1 MGAAA
6 MLAAGGTAGHL
17 FPAFALAQELGRRG
31 ISVDL
36 VTDMRGDRYGAGF
49 PARNIYRVPAA
60 TFASRSP
67 VAAARTLFTLA
78 RGTLSAHGLMGR
90 VKPATVV
97 GFGGYPTIPPLTAA
111 RLRGIPT
118 ILHEQNAVLGRA
130 NRLLSRGV
138 SAIAT
143 SFSKVRLLDG
153 ALRDKARLTGNP
165 VRDAVLQNAGRLY
178 AASRDGEPFRLLV
191 FGGSQGARFFSDAVP
206 PALVRLPE
214 ELRRRLRVTQ
224 QCREEDL
231 ERVEDRYEAH
241 GIKAELATFF
251 KDLPE
256 RMASSHL
263 VMARA
268 GASSVAELAVLGVP
282 SVLVPLPHAL
292 DNDQLQN
299 ATQLAEAGACWA
311 VEQRTLTETGLAE
324 LMARLMA
331 SPEELEKAAAAA
343 RNQGRGDAAVR
354 LADLVEEFMG
364 LRASGG
370 ARDLASERA
379 HAPARLSG
387 GH

>member
-1 MGAAA
+1 

-36 VTDMRGDRYGAGF
+36 VTDMRGDRYGADF
-49 PARNIYRVPAA
+49 PARHIYQVPSA
-60 TFASRSP
+60 TFAGRSP
-67 VAAARTLFTLA
+67 VAAARTLFTLG
-78 RGTLSAHGLMGR
+78 RGALSAYGLMGR
-90 VKPATVV
+90 AKPAAVV
-97 GFGGYPTIPPLTAA
+97 GFGGYPTLPPLTAA

-118 ILHEQNAVLGRA
+118 LLHEQNAVLGRA

-143 SFSKVRLLDG
+143 SFAKVRLLEG
-153 ALRDKARLTGNP
+153 ALAQKARLTGNP
-165 VRDAVLQNAGRLY
+165 VRDAVLQNAGQAY
-178 AASRDGEPFRLLV
+178 SASRDGEPFRLLI

-206 PALVRLPE
+206 PALVQLPE
-214 ELRRRLRVTQ
+214 TLRRRLEVTQ

-231 ERVEDRYEAH
+231 ERVRELYDAS
-241 GIKAELATFF
+241 GIKADLATFF
-251 KDLPE
+251 KDLPR

-263 VMARA
+263 VIGRA

-282 SVLVPLPHAL
+282 SILVPLPHAL

-311 VEQRTLTETGLAE
+311 VEQKTLTEAGLTE
-324 LMARLMA
+324 LVARLMVSA
-331 SPEELEKAAAAA
+331 VELERAAAAA
-343 RNQGRGDAAVR
+343 RSQGRPDAAVR
-354 LADLVEEFMG
+354 LADLVEELMG
-364 LRASGG
+364 LSAPRQMPDV
-370 ARDLASERA
+370 RPERA
-379 HAPARLSG
+379 REHAPG

>member
-1 MGAAA
+1 
-6 MLAAGGTAGHL
+6 
-17 FPAFALAQELGRRG
+17 
-31 ISVDL
+31 
-36 VTDMRGDRYGAGF
+36 
-49 PARNIYRVPAA
+49 
-60 TFASRSP
+60 
-67 VAAARTLFTLA
+67 
-78 RGTLSAHGLMGR
+78 
-90 VKPATVV
+90 
-97 GFGGYPTIPPLTAA
+97 
-111 RLRGIPT
+111 
-118 ILHEQNAVLGRA
+118 
-130 NRLLSRGV
+130 
-138 SAIAT
+138 
-143 SFSKVRLLDG
+143 VRLLDG

-178 AASRDGEPFRLLV
+178 AASSDGEPFRLLV

>member
-1 MGAAA
+1 

-17 FPAFALAQELGRRG
+17 FPAFALAQELGRRS

-49 PARNIYRVPAA
+49 PARNIYQVRAA
-60 TFASRSP
+60 TFSGRSP
-67 VAAARTLFTLA
+67 VAAARTLLTLG
-78 RGTLSAHGLMGR
+78 RGTLAAYGLMGR
-90 VKPATVV
+90 VRPAAVV
-97 GFGGYPTIPPLTAA
+97 GFGGYPTLPPLTAA

-130 NRLLSRGV
+130 NRWLSRGV

-143 SFSKVRLLDG
+143 SFERVRLLDG
-153 ALRDKARLTGNP
+153 ALREKARLTGNP
-165 VRDAVLQNAGRLY
+165 VRDAVLQNAGRTY
-178 AASRDGEPFRLLV
+178 TASLDGEPFRLLV

-214 ELRRRLRVTQ
+214 ALKRRLVVTQ

-231 ERVEDRYEAH
+231 ERVRDRYEEH
-241 GIKAELATFF
+241 GVKAELATFF

-256 RMASSHL
+256 RMAASHL
-263 VMARA
+263 VIGRA

-311 VEQRTLTETGLAE
+311 VEQKTLTESGLAE
-324 LMARLMA
+324 LVARLMTSA
-331 SPEELEKAAAAA
+331 AELEKAAAAA
-343 RNQGRGDAAVR
+343 KRQGRADAAVR
-354 LADLVEEFMG
+354 LADLVEELMG
-364 LRASGG
+364 LRAPSQV
-370 ARDLASERA
+370 RDTPSERA
-379 HAPARLSG
+379 PEPARLSG

>member
-1 MGAAA
+1 

-31 ISVDL
+31 VGVDL

-49 PARNIYRVPAA
+49 PARSIYQVPSA
-60 TFASRSP
+60 TFAGRSP
-67 VAAARTLFTLA
+67 VATARTLVTLG

-90 VKPATVV
+90 VRPAAVV

-130 NRLLSRGV
+130 NRLLSRSV

-143 SFSKVRLLDG
+143 SFAKVRLLDG
-153 ALRDKARLTGNP
+153 ALREKARLTGNP
-165 VRDAVLQNAGRLY
+165 VRDAVLQSAGRGY
-178 AASRDGEPFRLLV
+178 AASREGEPFHLLI
-191 FGGSQGARFFSDAVP
+191 FGGSQGARFFSDVVP
-206 PALVRLPE
+206 PALIRLPDV
-214 ELRRRLRVTQ
+214 LKGRLAVTQ

-231 ERVEDRYEAH
+231 ERVHDRYEQH

-256 RMASSHL
+256 RMAASHL
-263 VMARA
+263 VIGRA

-311 VEQRTLTETGLAE
+311 VEQKTLTEPGLAD
-324 LMARLMA
+324 LIARLMS
-331 SPEELEKAAAAA
+331 SPAELETAAAAA
-343 RNQGRGDAAVR
+343 RSQGRADAAVR
-354 LADLVEEFMG
+354 LADLVEELMG
-364 LRASGG
+364 LRAPGQ
-370 ARDLASERA
+370 ARDMPSERA
-379 HAPARLSG
+379 PEPVRLSG
-387 GH
+387 GR

>member
-1 MGAAA
+1 

-49 PARNIYRVPAA
+49 PARNIYQVPAA
-60 TFASRSP
+60 TFAGRSP
-67 VAAARTLFTLA
+67 VAAARTLLTLG
-78 RGTLSAHGLMGR
+78 RGTLSAHGLMRR
-90 VKPATVV
+90 VRPAAVV
-97 GFGGYPTIPPLTAA
+97 GFGGYPTLPPLTAA

-143 SFSKVRLLDG
+143 SFETVRLLEG

-165 VRDAVLQNAGRLY
+165 VRDAVLQNAGRSY
-178 AASRDGEPFRLLV
+178 TASRHSEPFRLLI

-214 ELRRRLRVTQ
+214 PLKQRLVVTQ

-231 ERVEDRYEAH
+231 KCVNDRYVEH

-256 RMASSHL
+256 RMAASHL
-263 VMARA
+263 VIGRA

-311 VEQRTLTETGLAE
+311 VEQKTLTESGLAE
-324 LMARLMA
+324 LVARLMTSA
-331 SPEELEKAAAAA
+331 AELEKAAAAA
-343 RNQGRGDAAVR
+343 RRQGRADAAVR
-354 LADLVEEFMG
+354 LADLVEELMG
-364 LRASGG
+364 LRAPSQVH
-370 ARDLASERA
+370 DTQSERA
-379 HAPARLSG
+379 PEHARLSG

>member
-1 MGAAA
+1 

-67 VAAARTLFTLA
+67 LAAARTIVTLG
-78 RGTLSAHGLMGR
+78 RGAVSAYGLMGR
-90 VKPATVV
+90 VRPASVV

-143 SFSKVRLLDG
+143 SFEKVRLLEG
-153 ALRDKARLTGNP
+153 ALREKARLTGNP
-165 VRDAVLQNAGRLY
+165 VRDAVLQNAGRTY
-178 AASRDGEPFRLLV
+178 TASRDGEPFRLLI

-214 ELRRRLRVTQ
+214 PLKQRLEVTQ

-231 ERVEDRYEAH
+231 ERVQDRYEEH
-241 GIKAELATFF
+241 GVKAELATFF

-263 VMARA
+263 VIGRA

-292 DNDQLQN
+292 DNDQLLN

-311 VEQRTLTETGLAE
+311 VEQKTLTESGLAE
-324 LMARLMA
+324 LIARLMSSA
-331 SPEELEKAAAAA
+331 PELEKAAAAA
-343 RNQGRGDAAVR
+343 RSQGRADAAVR
-354 LADLVEEFMG
+354 LADLVEELMG
-364 LRASGG
+364 LRAPSQM
-370 ARDLASERA
+370 RDMTSERA
-379 HAPARLSG
+379 GEPARLSG

>member
-1 MGAAA
+1 

-31 ISVDL
+31 IGVDL

-49 PARNIYRVPAA
+49 PARNIHQVPAA
-60 TFASRSP
+60 TFAGRSP
-67 VAAARTLFTLA
+67 VAAARTLFTLG
-78 RGTLSAHGLMGR
+78 RGTLSAYALMGR
-90 VKPATVV
+90 VRPAALV

-143 SFSKVRLLDG
+143 SFAKVRLLDG
-153 ALRDKARLTGNP
+153 ALRAKARLTGNP
-165 VRDAVLQNAGRLY
+165 VRDAVLQHAGRLY
-178 AASRDGEPFRLLV
+178 SASRDGEPFRLLI

-214 ELRRRLRVTQ
+214 PLKRRLEVTQ

-231 ERVEDRYEAH
+231 ERVRAQYREN
-241 GIKAELATFF
+241 GIRADLATFF

-263 VMARA
+263 VIARA

-282 SVLVPLPHAL
+282 SILVPLPHAL

-299 ATQLAEAGACWA
+299 ATQLAEAGACWP
-311 VEQRTLTETGLAE
+311 VEQKTLTEPGLAE
-324 LMARLMA
+324 LVARLMSSA
-331 SPEELEKAAAAA
+331 GELETAAAAA
-343 RNQGRGDAAVR
+343 RSQGRADAAVR
-354 LADLVEEFMG
+354 LADLVEELMG
-364 LRASGG
+364 LRAPSQV
-370 ARDLASERA
+370 RDMQSERVRE
-379 HAPARLSG
+379 PARLSG

>member
-1 MGAAA
+1 

-49 PARNIYRVPAA
+49 PARSIYQVPAA
-60 TFASRSP
+60 TFGSRSP
-67 VAAARTLFTLA
+67 VLAARTLFTLG
-78 RGTLSAHGLMGR
+78 RGTLSAHRLMGR
-90 VKPATVV
+90 VRPAAVV

-138 SAIAT
+138 LAIAT
-143 SFSKVRLLDG
+143 SFAKVRRLDG
-153 ALRDKARLTGNP
+153 ALREKARLTGNP

-178 AASRDGEPFRLLV
+178 SASRDGDPFRLLV

-206 PALVRLPE
+206 PALVRLPDA
-214 ELRRRLRVTQ
+214 LKQRLRVTQ
-224 QCREEDL
+224 QCRQEDM
-231 ERVEDRYEAH
+231 ERVQDRYEEH
-241 GIKAELATFF
+241 GIEAELATFF

-263 VMARA
+263 VIGRA

-311 VEQRTLTETGLAE
+311 VEQKAITETGLAE
-324 LMARLMA
+324 LIARLMSSA
-331 SPEELEKAAAAA
+331 ADLEKAAAAA
-343 RNQGRGDAAVR
+343 RSQGRSDAAVR
-354 LADLVEEFMG
+354 LADLVEELMG
-364 LRASGG
+364 LRAPSQV
-370 ARDLASERA
+370 RDMQSERA
-379 HAPARLSG
+379 REPARLSR

>member
-1 MGAAA
+1 

-36 VTDMRGDRYGAGF
+36 VTDMRGDRYGADF
-49 PARNIYRVPAA
+49 PARHVYQVPSA
-60 TFASRSP
+60 TFAGRSP
-67 VAAARTLFTLA
+67 VAAARTLVTLG
-78 RGTLSAHGLMGR
+78 RGALSAYGLMGR
-90 VKPATVV
+90 AKPAAVV
-97 GFGGYPTIPPLTAA
+97 GFGGYPTLPPLTAA

-118 ILHEQNAVLGRA
+118 LLHEQNAVLGRA

-143 SFSKVRLLDG
+143 SFAKVRLLEG
-153 ALRDKARLTGNP
+153 ALANKARLTGNP
-165 VRDAVLQNAGRLY
+165 VRDAVLQNAGQAY
-178 AASRDGEPFRLLV
+178 SASRDGEPFRLLI

-214 ELRRRLRVTQ
+214 TLRRRLEVTQ

-231 ERVEDRYEAH
+231 ERVRALYDAS
-241 GIKAELATFF
+241 GIKADLATFF
-251 KDLPE
+251 KDLPR
-256 RMASSHL
+256 RMAPSHL
-263 VMARA
+263 VIGRA

-282 SVLVPLPHAL
+282 SILVPLPHAL

-311 VEQRTLTETGLAE
+311 VEQKTLTEAGLAE
-324 LMARLMA
+324 LVARLMVSA
-331 SPEELEKAAAAA
+331 VELERAAAAA
-343 RNQGRGDAAVR
+343 RSQGRPDAAVR
-354 LADLVEEFMG
+354 LADLVEELMG
-364 LRASGG
+364 LSAPRQMPDV
-370 ARDLASERA
+370 RPERA
-379 HAPARLSG
+379 REHARLPG